1 MSSVPLE
8 DDFDTDISH
17 LQKLHQR
24 EYEIRS
30 YVKTPETIL
39 IRGRVKDTKPPGVY
53 FDDDPNPL
61 EIHKMVI
68 DLIIEF
74 PDLVIT
80 DANVRMETHPHGH
93 CPSIVDHYR
102 ELIGLSIAR
111 GFTHKVRE
119 LFGGPKGC
127 AHTTALLQAMA
138 PVAVQSTWTMRIL
151 SPTEQMIAPPI
162 SGDATPEEIRTR
174 MAFNLNTCHIWSDP
188 GPMFDAIDRGEEV
201 APPLWAVQRADELG
215 QSLVSWRERMAG
227 RSPTN
232 PSN

>member
-74 PDLVIT
+74 PDLVII
-80 DANVRMETHPHGH
+80 DANVRMEKPPHTG
-93 CPSIVDHYR
+93 
-102 ELIGLSIAR
+102 
-111 GFTHKVRE
+111 
-119 LFGGPKGC
+119 
-127 AHTTALLQAMA
+127 
-138 PVAVQSTWTMRIL
+138 
-151 SPTEQMIAPPI
+151 IAPASLTTTGKIYWPVPSPRLHSQGEGI
-162 SGDATPEEIRTR
+162 
-174 MAFNLNTCHIWSDP
+174 IW
-188 GPMFDAIDRGEEV
+188 GT
-201 APPLWAVQRADELG
+201 
-215 QSLVSWRERMAG
+215 ERL
-227 RSPTN
+227 RSHHSTS
-232 PSN
+232 PSNGPRSCSIHMVDADLVTY